1 MLLSFR
7 FSFVLAKCGHSYL
20 FFRKAEDCDI
30 RHGRYAAFGLRR
42 TNSNWNGI
50 SCPAARKRR
59 PRAEKC
65 CVWPPASVVVKRLL
79 AVRFLGGRPTPCAAF
94 LPLYFFTLLPL
105 TAFLLFYLYD
115 LFSHLYYIYA
125 SSGQGN
131 LRAPAVGVGACNEC
145 AANSVDLHCA
155 RRAAHCYA
163 VAGGCH
169 ALLPVCRGRFDS
181 RRVKLFNVFEILP
194 SFCFLECV

>member
-7 FSFVLAKCGHSYL
+7 FSFVLAKCADIQ
-20 FFRKAEDCDI
+20 FIFRKAEDCDI
-30 RHGRYAAFGLRR
+30 RQGRYAAFGLRR
-42 TNSNWNGI
+42 TNSNGNGI

-59 PRAEKC
+59 PRATFFC
-65 CVWPPASVVVKRLL
+65 AWPPASVVVKRLL
-79 AVRFLGGRPTPCAAF
+79 AVRALCGRPTPCAAF

-131 LRAPAVGVGACNEC
+131 LRAPAGGVGACNEC
-145 AANSVDLHCA
+145 AAKEW
-155 RRAAHCYA
+155 
-163 VAGGCH
+163 
-169 ALLPVCRGRFDS
+169 
-181 RRVKLFNVFEILP
+181 RVGA
-194 SFCFLECV
+194 EC